1 MAAASNILGNMT
13 LGINNLVASIQ
24 SANPL
29 DNPAVSNRVEQI
41 QVKTVID
48 SVAGSKTVE
57 DVLTKLNVGTNAS
70 KLIEGEIAKLVSS
83 LRSSNAKIA
92 DVIGVEGDT
101 LIIKGDFDD
110 VMNMVEKENPDLYN
124 KVIAG
129 LTRVS
134 TGYA

>member
-1 MAAASNILGNMT
+1 MAVASNLIGNMT
-13 LGINNLVASIQ
+13 LSIDNAAASIQ
-24 SANPL
+24 SASPF
-29 DNPAVSNRVEQI
+29 DPATSNRVEQI
-41 QVKTVID
+41 QVKNVID
-48 SVAGSKTVE
+48 SIDGSKSVE

-83 LRSSNAKIA
+83 LGSSNAKIA

-134 TGYA
+134 ASYA